1 MGNGTGSVKADPLER
16 IDARRAACG
25 GQRTRADGRSAAAM
39 LPGHLRRPRP
49 RSRAPWLRG
58 LRALWTFPT
67 SLLGHLIGLAVAGR
81 RPRRAGGPAAAGWLY
96 PIRPGIGLDWV
107 GAVTIGGA
115 ILYTRGMLD
124 GPSLAARLTLAHELA
139 HTRQHD
145 RLGPL
150 YLPLHILAQTTSAL
164 LSLGRPVAFSRVHDR
179 NPLEQRWIAISASET
194 RRPDP
199 HDPDLEA
206 LLADFGA

>member
-1 MGNGTGSVKADPLER
+1 
-16 IDARRAACG
+16 
-25 GQRTRADGRSAAAM
+25 M
-39 LPGHLRRPRP
+39 LSGHLRRPRP
-49 RSRAPWLRG
+49 RSRLAWVRG
-58 LRALWTFPT
+58 LRAVWTLPT
-67 SLLGHLIGLAVAGR
+67 NLLGHLAGLAVAGR
-81 RPRRAGGPAAAGWLY
+81 RPRRAGGPAALGWLY

-107 GAVTIGGA
+107 GAVTIGQA

-124 GPSLAARLTLAHELA
+124 GPSLSARLTLAHELA

-150 YLPLHILAQTTSAL
+150 YLPLHGLLQAVSAL

-179 NPLEQRWIAISASET
+179 NPLEQRWICISASET
-194 RRPDP
+194 RRPGP
-199 HDPDLEA
+199 PDAELEA

>member
-1 MGNGTGSVKADPLER
+1 
-16 IDARRAACG
+16 
-25 GQRTRADGRSAAAM
+25 M

-49 RSRAPWLRG
+49 RSRALWVRA

-67 SLLGHLIGLAVAGR
+67 NVLGHLAGLAVSGR
-81 RPRRAGGPAAAGWLY
+81 WPRRAGGPAAAGWLY
-96 PIRPGIGLDWV
+96 PIRRGIGLDWV
-107 GAVTIGGA
+107 VAVTIGQA
-115 ILYTRGMLD
+115 ILYSRGVLD
-124 GPSLAARLTLAHELA
+124 GSSLAERLTLAHELA

-150 YLPLHILAQTTSAL
+150 YLPLHILAQVTSAL

-179 NPLEQRWIAISASET
+179 NPLEQRWICISASET
-194 RRPDP
+194 QRSGAPDA
-199 HDPDLEA
+199 HLEA